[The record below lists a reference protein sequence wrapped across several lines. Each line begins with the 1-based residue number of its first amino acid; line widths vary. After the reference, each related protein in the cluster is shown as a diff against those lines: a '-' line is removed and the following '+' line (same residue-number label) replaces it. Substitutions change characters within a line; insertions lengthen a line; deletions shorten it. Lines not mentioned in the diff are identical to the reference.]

1 MIKRLVLPAVILGLA
16 GCSLTGSKTSRARNY
31 DWSALDASLPDGS
44 SMTPAHNLAHH
55 EYPFDNSGKYIPAWA
70 AEGEKRHGRITY
82 PGSHPA
88 GNHGS
93 SARKIGYQHH
103 KIVSGDT
110 LYGLARRY
118 GTSVNAIKRAN
129 KMTSDLIIKGRTL
142 KIP

>member
-1 MIKRLVLPAVILGLA
+1 MIKRLVLPAVILVLA
-16 GCSLTGSKTSRARNY
+16 GCSLTGSKTSRARSY
-31 DWSALDASLPDGS
+31 DWSALDASLPDGPS
-44 SMTPAHNLAHH
+44 ITPAHNLSRH
-55 EYPFDNSGKYIPAWA
+55 EYPFDNSGRYIPAWA

-82 PGSHPA
+82 LGTHPA

-93 SARKIGYQHH
+93 SARKIGYQRH

-118 GTSVNAIKRAN
+118 GTSVNAIKRVN
-129 KMTSDLIIKGRTL
+129 KMSSDLIIKGRTL